1 MKRKACRKCR
11 IFVKG
16 TKCPLCNTE
25 DLTTNWK
32 GKIII
37 IDSNKSEVAKNL
49 GIKSKGEYVI
59 KVK

>member
-1 MKRKACRKCR
+1 MKRKACKECR

-16 TKCPLCNTE
+16 PECPLCKSK

-32 GKIII
+32 GRMIIF
-37 IDSNKSEVAKNL
+37 DAEKSLIAEKV

-59 KVK
+59 KTR